1 MSDKFL
7 MLRRAVLLQLYAVF
21 PADLPPSTILEGL
34 RLAGFD
40 CGLDDVQRNLE
51 YLRQKGLVE
60 MRPSRISVSS
70 VRASLTSEGEEYLE
84 SGEF

>member
-21 PADLPPSTILEGL
+21 PAGLPPSTILEGL

-51 YLRQKGLVE
+51 YLGR
-60 MRPSRISVSS
+60 
-70 VRASLTSEGEEYLE
+70 RA
-84 SGEF
+84 